1 MIQALVIAGTLAGPA
16 TELRW
21 EAPTDCPT
29 QAEVARRIAGL
40 VGEASAAPLRVVFQ
54 VERRGETWHLA
65 GEISGVADSGRRE
78 LSAASCEELA
88 DAAALIV
95 AIAID
100 PTMAPIVP
108 VAPTPVAEPVVE
120 PEPEPVAVVEGPAA
134 VVSVEPIEA
143 ESVPVAAK
151 PVAARRRVSALVGV
165 AGGLGLGGIGSP
177 TGLLRLA
184 LGVRGDRW
192 SAAVVQDVWLPRGL
206 EVSAMPAYGGRFW
219 LYSAGLR
226 GCGVVPAGRVQ
237 VPLCATIAAGVMSG
251 EGTGALAVSLSRRAP
266 WVAASVGPGL
276 RVPLGRGFGLLF
288 AAELA
293 VVLARS
299 KFEITR
305 EGVVCC
311 EGRVGGQFTGGIE
324 LRLP

>member
-1 MIQALVIAGTLAGPA
+1 MIEALILAGTLAGPA

-21 EAPTDCPT
+21 EAPIDCPT
-29 QAEVARRIAGL
+29 QAQVEGRIAGL
-40 VGEASAAPLRVVFQ
+40 VGEASAAPLRVVFR
-54 VERRGETWHLA
+54 VERRGEGWHLE

-100 PTMAPIVP
+100 PAMTPIVP
-108 VAPTPVAEPVVE
+108 LAPVPVEEPAAAAPVVEEPVVAT
-120 PEPEPVAVVEGPAA
+120 PRVVEGPAL
-134 VVSVEPIEA
+134 IEA
-143 ESVPVAAK
+143 EAVPAPVK
-151 PVAARRRVSALVGV
+151 PAARRRVSALVGLS
-165 AGGLGLGGIGSP
+165 AGLGLGVLGAPAG
-177 TGLLRLA
+177 TLRLA

-192 SAAVVQDVWLPRGL
+192 SAAVVQDVWLPRTL
-206 EVSAMPAYGGRFW
+206 EVSAAPTYGGRFW

-226 GCGVVPAGRVQ
+226 GCGVVPAGPVE

-251 EGTGALAVSLSRRAP
+251 EGTGALGESRSRRAP
-266 WVAASVGPGL
+266 WVAASAGPGL
-276 RVPLGRGFGLLF
+276 RVPLGRGVGLLF

-293 VVLARS
+293 VVVARS
-299 KFEITR
+299 RFEITG

-311 EGRVGGQFTGGIE
+311 EGRVGGQFSGGIE